1 MFKHLLLFEK
11 DRTPKEALGFYLA
24 YLLLSAILGGLL
36 AFLFAPYDPLMSN
49 AEAVQSGAAVGA
61 YFAPIF
67 CLAVSFTILYK
78 KKKLLS
84 FELVL
89 IGLVSGICAIFLG
102 ALLGLVP
109 IAYLTTIKTIM
120 VE

>member
-1 MFKHLLLFEK
+1 MFKDLLLFEK

-24 YLLLSAILGGLL
+24 YLLLAALCGGLL
-36 AFLFAPYDPLMSN
+36 AFFFVPYDPSMTH
-49 AEAVQSGAAVGA
+49 AEAVQSGTAVGA
-61 YFAPIF
+61 YAAPIF

-109 IAYLTTIKTIM
+109 IAYLTTIKKL
-120 VE
+120 